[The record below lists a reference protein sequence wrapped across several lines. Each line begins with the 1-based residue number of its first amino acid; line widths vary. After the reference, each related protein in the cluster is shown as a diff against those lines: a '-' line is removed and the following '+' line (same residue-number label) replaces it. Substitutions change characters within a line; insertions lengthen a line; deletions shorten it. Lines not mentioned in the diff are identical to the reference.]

1 MKVKRTFQQIWSH
14 FFTVIAWMKNW
25 IAMRSSLHQVNS
37 NRREFDFVGNTHTEA
52 QLYIWAEMCISVN
65 FISPLCSCNHLEMLW
80 EVVIKNDQVTDA
92 LNLTNSCNVNV
103 FKETY
108 IWRSVWQIYVWLEL
122 IRPSNNSALWRC
134 ASNYLILYQLR
145 WNITCFRGNN
155 QIPIFQIWRGE
166 IGSNCREKN

>member
-25 IAMRSSLHQVNS
+25 IAMRSSLHQLNS

-52 QLYIWAEMCISVN
+52 QLYIWAEMYISVN
-65 FISPLCSCNHLEMLW
+65 FISPLCSSNHLEMLR

-103 FKETY
+103 FEETY

-145 WNITCFRGNN
+145 WNI
-155 QIPIFQIWRGE
+155 WRGE
-166 IGSNCREKN
+166 IGSNYREKN